1 MSEYII
7 QTNNLTK
14 QYGEQKSVSAMNLH
28 VKKGRIYGLL
38 GRNGAGKTTTMKML
52 LGLTKPTSGNIKIFG
67 KSMKDSPEEIK
78 NKIGFVYDSLNFYP
92 HVTIRDFKNISKYF
106 YKDFNKAKFDEYLT
120 KFDINEKLKIKNLS
134 KGQSA
139 KLMLAN
145 ALSHNAKLLILDE
158 PTAGLDPV
166 VRKEVLMYLQEFI
179 EEEDTSVL
187 ICTHNTEE
195 LDRIADYI
203 TFINNGE
210 VVFSKDKESLREE
223 YRVIRGSKED
233 IQVLDKIIGINY
245 QKYYSEALI
254 KIEDEDDYKRMI
266 QNIAQENIK
275 IPNIEDFM
283 YYYTMIL

>member
-1 MSEYII
+1 MLKIENLNKDLGSFKLKNINIELPEGYI
-7 QTNNLTK
+7 
-14 QYGEQKSVSAMNLH
+14 M
-28 VKKGRIYGLL
+28 GLI
-38 GRNGAGKTTTMKML
+38 GPNGSGKTTL
-52 LGLTKPTSGNIKIFG
+52 IKLIMDLMNYDRG
-67 KSMKDSPEEIK
+67 DMKDSPEEIK

-92 HVTIRDFKNISKYF
+92 HVTVKDFKNISNYF

-187 ICTHNTEE
+187 ICTHNTED

-233 IQVLDKIIGINY
+233 IQALDKIIGINH

-283 YYYTMIL
+283 HYYTRIL

>member
-1 MSEYII
+1 MLKIENLNKDLGSFKLKNINIELPEGYI
-7 QTNNLTK
+7 
-14 QYGEQKSVSAMNLH
+14 M
-28 VKKGRIYGLL
+28 GLI
-38 GRNGAGKTTTMKML
+38 GPNGSGKTTLIKLIMDLMNYDR
-52 LGLTKPTSGNIKIFG
+52 GDIKIFG

-92 HVTIRDFKNISKYF
+92 HVTVKDFKNISNYF

-120 KFDINEKLKIKNLS
+120 KFDINEKLKIKSLS

-187 ICTHNTEE
+187 ICTHNTED

-233 IQVLDKIIGINY
+233 IQALDKIIGINH

-283 YYYTMIL
+283 HYYTRIL

>member
-1 MSEYII
+1 MLKIENLNKDLGSFKLKNINIELPEGYI
-7 QTNNLTK
+7 
-14 QYGEQKSVSAMNLH
+14 M
-28 VKKGRIYGLL
+28 GLI
-38 GRNGAGKTTTMKML
+38 GPNGSGKTTLIKLIMDL
-52 LGLTKPTSGNIKIFG
+52 VDYDSGDIKIFG

-92 HVTIRDFKNISKYF
+92 HVTVKDFKNISNYF

-120 KFDINEKLKIKNLS
+120 KFSISDKLKIKNLS

-158 PTAGLDPV
+158 PTAGLDQV

-179 EEEDTSVL
+179 EEENTSVL

-203 TFINNGE
+203 TFINKGE
-210 VVFSKDKESLREE
+210 VVFTKDKESLREE
-223 YRVIRGSKED
+223 YKVVRGSRED
-233 IQVLDKIIGINY
+233 IQNLDKVIGVNN
-245 QKYYSEALI
+245 QKYYSEALV
-254 KIEDEDDYKRMI
+254 KIDNEEDYKKVRQCIDED
-266 QNIAQENIK
+266 NIK
-275 IPNIEDFM
+275 IPNIEEFM
-283 YYYTMIL
+283 YYYTKTFK